1 MGERDVMR
9 RVLMSLRGGSS
20 EEKAWGDKVANGSN
34 LDFSFFFF
42 FFISRKTRGAD
53 VGLSASRVEPV
64 PGARGTGAP
73 GCPSIWEVSGEGDRK
88 VGGQASI

>member
-42 FFISRKTRGAD
+42 FFFPGKPGELTLVS
-53 VGLSASRVEPV
+53 VLPELSQCLGLGERELQVVRAS
-64 PGARGTGAP
+64 G
-73 GCPSIWEVSGEGDRK
+73 K
-88 VGGQASI
+88 